1 MYCAPRG
8 AGYERNFSPEIKN
21 KSGFFAIGLDFFAGT
36 VIIIH
41 VAIARLCKGSTTDSD
56 SVCEGSNPSSAATEN
71 RLFFEKTVFLLPFR
85 GFPVTAI

>member
-21 KSGFFAIGLDFFAGT
+21 KSGFFAIGLDFYAGT
-36 VIIIH
+36 VIIVH

-56 SVCEGSNPSSAATEN
+56 SVCLGSNPSRATT
-71 RLFFEKTVFLLPFR
+71 KTLAV
-85 GFPVTAI
+85 